1 MTPPSRTPP
10 SLPSRARPIVVEVAP
25 TRPWGT
31 ASRPWGRPSG
41 PRGHVDDL
49 PPPAPGTIPCEGA
62 VLPWDRLAV
71 VGMVAPPPTVE
82 LGVAMPLY
90 RVDAT
95 DDVPAELRGVYALG
109 YPVAAGLR
117 VRVAWATEPPDHA
130 ATPFA
135 YPPPRTH
142 GPEAARGARHDP
154 RVGAPIA
161 ELPGVLYDD
170 WTPGDGRVVAVIRAS
185 TWKRLRSIGVT
196 PPWAFRAIGVMPSGA
211 RCRVA
216 LVDRAAFHAWRRALG
231 WESLATVRGYLRD
244 PAWHDDA
251 TTRAHVERVRRLAFD
266 VLPQYTRDRSAV
278 KALTVLTSPPG
289 EHRERAIAALNAPK
303 WAPEAAGLLDTMRAW
318 LQGGPAIPP
327 GLDRNPFVP
336 RGAAGGGDDRDTE
349 GDDG

>member
-10 SLPSRARPIVVEVAP
+10 SPRARPIVVEVAP

-31 ASRPWGRPSG
+31 ASRPQNRPSG

-49 PPPAPGTIPCEGA
+49 PPPATGTIPCEGT
-62 VLPWDRLAV
+62 VLPWSCLAV

-95 DDVPAELRGVYALG
+95 DDVPPELRGAYTLG
-109 YPVAAGLR
+109 HGVRGGLR
-117 VRVAWATEPPDHA
+117 VRVAWPGEPPAHA

-135 YPPPRTH
+135 YPPPRAY
-142 GPEAARGARHDP
+142 GAPEP
-154 RVGAPIA
+154 RLGAPIA

-185 TWKRLRSIGVT
+185 TWRRLRQEGVT

-216 LVDRAAFHAWRRALG
+216 LVDRAAFHAWRRTLG
-231 WESLATVRGYLRD
+231 WEGLAAVRHYLRRHVAEGGAD
-244 PAWHDDA
+244 KVVGAL
-251 TTRAHVERVRRLAFD
+251 VERVRRLAFD
-266 VLPQYTRDRSAV
+266 VFPQYTRDRSAV
-278 KALTVLTSPPG
+278 KALTVLTTPAG
-289 EHRERAIAALNAPK
+289 EHRDRATAALHTPR

-327 GLDRNPFVP
+327 GLDRNPFGP
-336 RGAAGGGDDRDTE
+336 RDGGAEAVDVDTE
-349 GDDG
+349 GDAG